1 MLEEAKMMTWEYCR
15 KAIKEINEPAFE
27 AGFEECT
34 IKMTW
39 KVPLYMMKMNT
50 NTEELYI
57 N

>member
-1 MLEEAKMMTWEYCR
+1 MLEEAKTMTWEYRR

-27 AGFEECT
+27 AGFEERT